1 MRIPRFLSGAFGPR
15 TRKGDARA
23 RAGFCRLLA
32 CLGVALLAT
41 PTFAASYTFSGASYP
56 ACSSGSWS
64 TSGGVST
71 CNGSFSLNAGD
82 SIQPSANHTIFAKG
96 GITLKGSNA
105 VGTSGV
111 SVNLQTTYG
120 DIKASAGGNTI
131 YGNLSAD
138 SGDINLIGS
147 NVVGSLATD
156 GAVVLNGGSVSGNV
170 SGSNGVS
177 TSNGTTI
184 GGNVLAATGEVSLTG
199 GSVAGS
205 VRSNCCEVTTNN
217 TNIGSGISSGS
228 STVKINGG
236 TIAGAISTS
245 GGSGVIISNAT
256 VTSGSITTTSVR
268 ITITNSTIGSASSPV
283 NIKSSNVISLKD
295 NTTVYGNVNA
305 GSWSSALVIDGTSKV
320 VGNCT
325 PTTSPDHP
333 RCDAL
338 PVATLHHVRLEHSG
352 SGVTCEG
359 SSVTVVA
366 CNGADSGGSCPLNTN
381 GLSGTV
387 TTSSGVSVPFSIAAG
402 SSSQVVKVPVA
413 TPQTVTLGV
422 GSLSLAATASTT
434 CWIGGTASCQHSY
447 SDAGFIFAT
456 AAGDPLPAQTAGTT
470 SAMYYLRAVIKNT
483 KTKICE
489 AALSSGPQTV
499 SLAYQCVD
507 PGSCYTTS
515 MPACGAGSSYLC
527 LTPYSSN
534 GVTAQT
540 AQAIAVGGTAVTMNF
555 DANGNAPFVFDYR
568 DVGKISL
575 TASKAA
581 SGSPPAALAGA
592 SDPFVVKPARFVLS
606 DIKSPAGGNPAASG
620 ASGGAFIRAGDTF
633 SVTVTAVSSSD
644 APTPSFG
651 REASPEGVRI
661 AHNLIKPPGGNE
673 GVLTGGT
680 ITGDKFKG
688 IGVASVSDLAWD
700 EVGIITLT
708 PSIADGDYLG
718 AGDVTGTVSE
728 NVGRFYPHHFDTA
741 LTEGCK
747 AGGFTYSAQPFP
759 IKIDAKNAAGNITK
773 NYIGDFV
780 RTPTLAD
787 GSASGLGDFDPK
799 IVPFASFTEGATP
812 ALNATVAPLPVKT
825 AFKFTTVPTAPA
837 SIKLRI
843 TDADGASSSGYTE
856 GVAHIRYGRLWLGNA
871 YGSELLSL
879 PIPLEAQYWTGSY
892 YKTNGDDSCTA
903 ISAKAIALND
913 YKGNL
918 SACETTLAAGTIEKG
933 KLPLKL
939 SKPGTGNNGSVLL
952 TLNLGASA
960 TGKTCV
966 SSTEENASTADFS
979 WFAPTPSARAT
990 FGIYKTPLIYR
1001 REVYR

>member
-1 MRIPRFLSGAFGPR
+1 M
-15 TRKGDARA
+15 
-23 RAGFCRLLA
+23 
-32 CLGVALLAT
+32 
-41 PTFAASYTFSGASYP
+41 
-56 ACSSGSWS
+56 
-64 TSGGVST
+64 
-71 CNGSFSLNAGD
+71 
-82 SIQPSANHTIFAKG
+82 
-96 GITLKGSNA
+96 
-105 VGTSGV
+105 
-111 SVNLQTTYG
+111 
-120 DIKASAGGNTI
+120 
-131 YGNLSAD
+131 
-138 SGDINLIGS
+138 
-147 NVVGSLATD
+147 
-156 GAVVLNGGSVSGNV
+156 
-170 SGSNGVS
+170 
-177 TSNGTTI
+177 
-184 GGNVLAATGEVSLTG
+184 
-199 GSVAGS
+199 
-205 VRSNCCEVTTNN
+205 
-217 TNIGSGISSGS
+217 
-228 STVKINGG
+228 
-236 TIAGAISTS
+236 
-245 GGSGVIISNAT
+245 
-256 VTSGSITTTSVR
+256 
-268 ITITNSTIGSASSPV
+268 
-283 NIKSSNVISLKD
+283 
-295 NTTVYGNVNA
+295 
-305 GSWSSALVIDGTSKV
+305 
-320 VGNCT
+320 
-325 PTTSPDHP
+325 
-333 RCDAL
+333 
-338 PVATLHHVRLEHSG
+338 
-352 SGVTCEG
+352 
-359 SSVTVVA
+359 
-366 CNGADSGGSCPLNTN
+366 
-381 GLSGTV
+381 

-507 PGSCYTTS
+507 PGSCYATS
-515 MPACGAGSSYLC
+515 IPACGDGSSYLC

-592 SDPFVVKPARFVLS
+592 SDPFVVKPFGFVLS
-606 DIKSPAGGNPAASG
+606 GIKCATADAGNCGAGALAMSPVGGNPGASG
-620 ASGGAFIRAGDTF
+620 ASGGAFIRAGHPF
-633 SVTVTAVSSSD
+633 SVTVKAVSESG
-644 APTPSFG
+644 ATTPSFG
-651 REASPEGVRI
+651 TESAPESVKLSSALVAGLGLSENPAV
-661 AHNLIKPPGGNE
+661 GGSF
-673 GVLTGGT
+673 GPF
-680 ITGDKFKG
+680 DK
-688 IGVASVSDLAWD
+688 GVASGTGFTWG

-708 PSIADGDYLG
+708 PSIADGNYLG
-718 AGDVTGTVSE
+718 AGEVSGSASA

-979 WFAPTPSARAT
+979 WFAPNPSARAT